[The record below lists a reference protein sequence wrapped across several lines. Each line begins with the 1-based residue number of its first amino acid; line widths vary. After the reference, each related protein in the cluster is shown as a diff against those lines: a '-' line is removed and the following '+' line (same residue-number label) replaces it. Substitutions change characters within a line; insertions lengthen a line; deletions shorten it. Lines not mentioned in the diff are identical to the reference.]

1 MLDNLDFPL
10 TTSQLLDFF
19 VSGNYAPYFHLQQS
33 IHELDEASF
42 IRGEIRRNTTSYHIT
57 EEGQE
62 ALELFIHKIPVS
74 IREDIL
80 EYFNKNIYKLRKE
93 TEIISDYCL
102 LESGEYMA
110 TGMIKE
116 KNNILLQLDLNV
128 ISESSAKA
136 VCEKWQEKS
145 GKIYDYII
153 RELLLDTDS

>member
-42 IRGEIRRNTTSYHIT
+42 IRGESKRNTTSYHLT

-62 ALELFIHKIPVS
+62 ALELFKHKLPGS

-80 EYFNKNIYKLRKE
+80 KYFNKNAYKLREKADI
-93 TEIISDYCL
+93 TSDYCL
-102 LESGEYMA
+102 LENGEYMA
-110 TGMIKE
+110 KGIIKE

-145 GKIYDYII
+145 GEIYDYII